1 MIVFAVVFIIAMVIF
16 IWHTLSDRTF
26 KEERLDYICRY
37 TGNHIY
43 LPRTK
48 TNWNMIA
55 MILNII
61 EYFSER
67 GFEITKEVKEMEK
80 EIKDLEKQKKRLE
93 YLEKLEMRRDKL
105 FEEVNQKSNN

>member
-1 MIVFAVVFIIAMVIF
+1 
-16 IWHTLSDRTF
+16 
-26 KEERLDYICRY
+26 
-37 TGNHIY
+37 
-43 LPRTK
+43 
-48 TNWNMIA
+48 MIA
-55 MILNII
+55 LTLNII

-67 GFEITKEVKEMEK
+67 GFEINKDIQEVEK